1 MLLPMDTKAHGT
13 FWEGWGYVFTAVAPE
28 PLSFKP
34 LQQSLLETFGFTLLI
49 LSKMG

>member
-1 MLLPMDTKAHGT
+1 MDTRHSALFGRA
-13 FWEGWGYVFTAVAPE
+13 GAIFTAVAPE

-49 LSKMG
+49 ASQTG